1 VKSYPRICSVQ
12 ALPGKKLRVGFN
24 NGDIRLYDCRPL
36 LKEEPFKALQD
47 EALFRLARAEQHGYA
62 VIWNNDIDLAES
74 EVWIHGRT
82 EGDAADLSRLHRLA
96 AKVRKSRSSAKAGAS
111 VRGGHVPR

>member
-12 ALPGKKLRVGFN
+12 ALPGKKLRVAFA
-24 NGDIRLYDCRPL
+24 NGDIRLYDCCPL

-47 EALFRLARAEQHGYA
+47 EALFRLARVEQHGYA
-62 VIWNNDIDLAES
+62 VIWNDEIDLAES

-82 EGDAADLSRLHRLA
+82 EGVAADLSRFHHPA
-96 AKVRKSRSSAKAGAS
+96 AKLRKTRSSAKAGAS
-111 VRGGHVPR
+111 LRGGHSPR